1 MITFARSSI
10 AVSSS
15 AAGTARLIK
24 PHSSAVAGSMNR
36 AVTSI
41 SNARLV
47 GTLRERATAG
57 VEQNNPTLIPETA
70 KRASSELRP
79 NRN

>member
-1 MITFARSSI
+1 
-10 AVSSS
+10 
-15 AAGTARLIK
+15 
-24 PHSSAVAGSMNR
+24 
-36 AVTSI
+36 
-41 SNARLV
+41 
-47 GTLRERATAG
+47 